1 MKNYEKKDKN
11 VVENIIRTMEKLD
24 YELAKLNTLE
34 QDKKKHAL
42 KRWFIEKR
50 ALHEIKHILH
60 EANLYETYDEKEMVD
75 FEDYIDELM

>member
-11 VVENIIRTMEKLD
+11 VAENIIKTMKKLD

>member
-11 VVENIIRTMEKLD
+11 VVENIIKTMKTLD

>member
-42 KRWFIEKR
+42 KRWFIEKK
-50 ALHEIKHILH
+50 ALHEIKYILH
-60 EANLYETYDEKEMVD
+60 EANLYETYDEKEMVG
-75 FEDYIDELM
+75 FEDYINTLM